1 MDRYPDGSW
10 QSIDDEINRSLRGH
24 SEPYGPKPKKPAKP
38 VKEIKASQSKVKKAS
53 KKKKSKSFMQKL
65 FNKLK
70 IKGGGRGMG
79 GEMPLTNLDVKKLG
93 SRRSKLR

>member
-1 MDRYPDGSW
+1 MPGHYDKYPDGSW
-10 QSIDDEINRSLRGH
+10 QQLHDQIQEAHDKENETKR
-24 SEPYGPKPKKPAKP
+24 KKAK
-38 VKEIKASQSKVKKAS
+38 KAGTSKVKDM
-53 KKKKSKSFMQKL
+53 KKKKSKSFLQKL